1 MAAWRFFIYFAVT
14 TTAVRVWT
22 FWKNTEV
29 PIVNAPAGQIG
40 GALLKSRKGRDIF
53 AYKGIPYVQPPIGPL
68 KFKRPVPFEGPAWTG
83 VFDGTKGITVCPQP
97 TGIPL
102 MPYQGNED
110 CLQLNVYVPKS
121 DKPNPSGFP
130 VMVWFHGG
138 GFYSGDSSE
147 RFYGPGHLLDKD
159 VILVTVNY
167 RLGVYGFLNLGTED
181 IPGNQGMWDQHEALK
196 WVQKNIKAFGGNPKH
211 VTIFGESAGGWSVSY
226 HLASRKSQG
235 LFQAAII
242 QSGGLEVGGLKI
254 DNFRSIVS
262 LHKDYAADVGCPFR
276 EDVHYCLS
284 SKSTQELYA
293 SAKMFDQCNTVS
305 AVEAA
310 FPVIWAPSDD
320 FKISTD
326 PFFAK
331 NPRQVFKDGDFVK
344 VPVMIGATRDEG
356 LLHTASMLSDP
367 VVFED
372 FKTNWEVCYAN
383 SFLEQYFVEDPIPAP
398 LLKKIHQIHDF
409 YFGQNE
415 LTLDED
421 WIFRNLTHL
430 FSDPGWLLSAER
442 LAHQLSQKSKTYYYH
457 FEHVGSFSAGDIF
470 SLGKSGFL
478 WTLMKKFVGIHE
490 TKSLGVSH
498 ADDILYLFDKIF
510 PVSLLPDDRD
520 QEMIDFLVELWTNFA
535 TFHNPTPDDNSW
547 PMYRSDGHTYVRLDS
562 SQINT
567 KHNPQVD
574 ERLKF
579 WKNMYE
585 IDI

>member
-1 MAAWRFFIYFAVT
+1 MALWRFFLYFAIT

-22 FWKNTEV
+22 FWNNREV
-29 PIVNAPAGQIG
+29 PIVNAPAGDIG
-40 GALLKSRKGRDIF
+40 GALFKSRKGRDIF

-68 KFKRPVPFEGPAWTG
+68 KFKKPVPFDSPAWTG
-83 VFDGTKGITVCPQP
+83 VFDGTKGVTVCPQP

-102 MPYQGNED
+102 MPYQGHED
-110 CLQLNVYVPKS
+110 CLQLNVYVPDT
-121 DKPNPSGFP
+121 DKPSPNGFP

-181 IPGNQGMWDQHEALK
+181 ISGNQGMWDQHEALK
-196 WVQKNIKAFGGNPKH
+196 WVQNNIQAFQGNPNQ

-226 HLASRKSQG
+226 HLTSRKSQG

-254 DNFRSIVS
+254 DQFRSIVD
-262 LHKDYAADVGCPFR
+262 LHRDYVEEVGCSFK
-276 EDVHYCLS
+276 DNDNIHDCLS
-284 SKSTQELYA
+284 SKSTKELYA
-293 SAKMFDQCNTVS
+293 SAKMFDQCNTVT

-320 FKISTD
+320 FNIIDD

-331 NPRQVFKDGDFVK
+331 NPRQVLEDGDFVK
-344 VPVMIGATRDEG
+344 VPVMLGATRDEG
-356 LLHTASMLSDP
+356 LLHTASMISDP
-367 VVFED
+367 AVFED
-372 FKTNWEVCYAN
+372 FKTYWEVCYAN
-383 SFLEQYFVEDPIPAP
+383 SFLEQYFVEEPIPDP
-398 LLKKIHQIHDF
+398 LLKKIHQVHDF
-409 YFGQNE
+409 YFASNG
-415 LTLDED
+415 D
-421 WIFRNLTHL
+421 WTFTNLTHL
-430 FSDPGWLLSAER
+430 FTDPGWLLSAER
-442 LAHQLSQKSKTYYYH
+442 LAHQLSKKSNTYYYH

-470 SLGKSGFL
+470 SQGKLGFL
-478 WTLMKKFVGIHE
+478 WTLLKKFVGVHE

-510 PVSLLPDDRD
+510 PVTLLPDERD

-535 TFHNPTPDDNSW
+535 IFHNPTPDDNSW
-547 PMYRSDGHTYVRLDS
+547 PMYGTNGHTYVRLDNS
-562 SQINT
+562 EINT
-567 KHNPQVD
+567 SHNPQVD
-574 ERLKF
+574 ERMNF
-579 WKNMYE
+579 WKKMFE
-585 IDI
+585 INI